1 MAEEMLVVVPGPVVG
16 RRLRSWH
23 RLQLPLAGVGRYDR
37 WLYPVSGNVVRT
49 SCCVADRKLTPL
61 LGGAALEAT
70 DRAGHIS
77 SAAAQVGGDVD
88 PAADRQVRAKAR
100 PVDAAEGKR

>member
-23 RLQLPLAGVGRYDR
+23 RLQLPLTGVGRYDR
-37 WLYPVSGNVVRT
+37 WLYSVSGNVVRALYR
-49 SCCVADRKLTPL
+49 VADRKLIPL
-61 LGGAALEAT
+61 LERAALEAT

-77 SAAAQVGGDVD
+77 SAAAQVGRDVD
-88 PAADRQVRAKAR
+88 PAADRQVRAK
-100 PVDAAEGKR
+100 PGP